1 LLWVGVNFSVPGIC
15 AGCPYRGGYCPG
27 VCQLYFAPF
36 LSAVMYKGKERGSGA
51 RSFKVNLALEGN
63 MEYRLSIKRILVDG
77 TILSVLLSILI
88 YGSLYVD
95 PLMWVD
101 DYPPDIQTA
110 VGTVQVPLGRIIIV
124 SVLSLGIIIGV
135 VLRSNARLRRQNDGK
150 LSYLTAFINSA
161 LILFFFA
168 AWDLL
173 ILDWLIFVTIQP
185 DFIVIPG
192 TEGLAGYKDYWFHF
206 KVSFLGWAQ
215 WISILVGGLI
225 LAGLS
230 MIRLGGRQR
239 SEA

>member
-1 LLWVGVNFSVPGIC
+1 
-15 AGCPYRGGYCPG
+15 
-27 VCQLYFAPF
+27 
-36 LSAVMYKGKERGSGA
+36 
-51 RSFKVNLALEGN
+51 